1 MERVELTFW
10 STFPRFNLDV
20 RKLNV
25 VSHSL
30 RSLPAE
36 TRATLPADA
45 DSLLSLEKFSGGIHI
60 LNLLKNEID
69 LYDVEFLN
77 PKVNQIVVNDSIN
90 NFNILPPSE
99 PSTEPFEIPRIS
111 INRFEIGGMMPIRF
125 RIPKDSIDLTLTLSR
140 TKLGGTDAPAY
151 TIGMSGTTSAE
162 LADLK
167 IPSVPFALDGSVDW
181 DLGHPQRIGL
191 RDFTFTIIN
200 IPVNFSSQLNLA
212 DTLTVDSLSI
222 AIGQCPLGKLIEY
235 APEKLTQPIKGLDTD
250 ISLTLDARLTR
261 PYRITSSRGWPRCSP
276 TGRSATT
283 ASCRWAI

>member
-1 MERVELTFW
+1 MTDNETDNSTPDTSQPRKKSTWRKILKISLWTVTTLILLIIAAISLILFYLTPERLTGLVNRYAGEFLDADIHVERVELTFW

-77 PKVNQIVVNDSIN
+77 PKVNLIVVNDSIN

-99 PSTEPFEIPRIS
+99 PSTEPIEIPRIS
-111 INRFEIGGMMPIRF
+111 INRFEIGGMMPIHF

-140 TKLGGTDAPAY
+140 TKLG
-151 TIGMSGTTSAE
+151 
-162 LADLK
+162 
-167 IPSVPFALDGSVDW
+167 
-181 DLGHPQRIGL
+181 
-191 RDFTFTIIN
+191 
-200 IPVNFSSQLNLA
+200 
-212 DTLTVDSLSI
+212 
-222 AIGQCPLGKLIEY
+222 
-235 APEKLTQPIKGLDTD
+235 
-250 ISLTLDARLTR
+250 
-261 PYRITSSRGWPRCSP
+261 
-276 TGRSATT
+276 
-283 ASCRWAI
+283 